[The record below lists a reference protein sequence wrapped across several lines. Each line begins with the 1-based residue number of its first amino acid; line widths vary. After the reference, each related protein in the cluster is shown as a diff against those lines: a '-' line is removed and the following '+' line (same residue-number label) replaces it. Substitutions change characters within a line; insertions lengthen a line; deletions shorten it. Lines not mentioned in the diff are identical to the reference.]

1 MQREIKFRVFD
12 KEAKT
17 MHKVS
22 SIDFENKEVFIYDKN
37 GFDKNLSFDEIELM
51 QFTGLTDKNGGEV
64 YEGDVL
70 NCEDWKEPS
79 AVKWIK
85 EECNFNIVEF
95 GIHKVEIIGN
105 IYKTPELLK

>member
-1 MQREIKFRVFD
+1 MQREIKFRAFE

-22 SIDFENKEVFIYDKN
+22 SIDFENKEIFIYDKN

-51 QFTGLTDKNGGEV
+51 QFTGLKDKNGTEV

-70 NCEDWKEPS
+70 FLKEGYNSWRTHVVFTERGWHRNYDYP
-79 AVKWIK
+79 V
-85 EECNFNIVEF
+85 
-95 GIHKVEIIGN
+95 GEIIGN
-105 IYKTPELLK
+105 IHQNPDIFK